1 VVLTFPPHV
10 NLKIKNSNQDSCE
23 CDKIIKQEV
32 FFSVSDMNWIGRRK
46 MVQKYVLDIL
56 PDDILKDTNRI

>member
-10 NLKIKNSNQDSCE
+10 NLKSNEIKNSNQDACE

-32 FFSVSDMNWIGRRK
+32 FFSGSDINWIGRRK
-46 MVQKYVLDIL
+46 ICFRH
-56 PDDILKDTNRI
+56 TS